1 MLFYKENLDVL
12 KKNNIIQ
19 KIFFEQDG
27 AKPHTSFNNKK
38 LIKNLFGDYFI
49 QNPPNS
55 PDLAYPIETLWALLK
70 KNVKKRMPK
79 DLDELKKFTIEEW
92 NKIPEDYPKKLVNN
106 YLKRIKK
113 VIEIKG
119 NRLEPFHLNN
129 IRKEIEEEEQR
140 KSKEGKIKQKRGNIN
155 KRILK
160 MKRIYNDK
168 NLHRLRNKEIRG
180 LKSLKKGVTQKYKKY
195 KIKNVR
201 ARKREEKAKYDDKI
215 KELREMALIEYL
227 QHLRDE
233 KEDEL
238 NWNKKYHVKNE
249 EELEEDEET
258 IDTMGETINKILKL
272 GDFISKNNLKYK
284 LAFKKLEYTFEEIN
298 EERKTK

>member
-1 MLFYKENLDVL
+1 
-12 KKNNIIQ
+12 
-19 KIFFEQDG
+19 
-27 AKPHTSFNNKK
+27 
-38 LIKNLFGDYFI
+38 
-49 QNPPNS
+49 
-55 PDLAYPIETLWALLK
+55 
-70 KNVKKRMPK
+70 MPK

-284 LAFKKLEYTFEEIN
+284 LAFKKIRVYL
-298 EERKTK
+298 

>member
-1 MLFYKENLDVL
+1 MF
-12 KKNNIIQ
+12 
-19 KIFFEQDG
+19 
-27 AKPHTSFNNKK
+27 
-38 LIKNLFGDYFI
+38 
-49 QNPPNS
+49 
-55 PDLAYPIETLWALLK
+55 
-70 KNVKKRMPK
+70 KKRMPK

-140 KSKEGKIKQKRGNIN
+140 KSKEEKIKQKRGNIN

-238 NWNKKYHVKNE
+238 NWN
-249 EELEEDEET
+249 
-258 IDTMGETINKILKL
+258 
-272 GDFISKNNLKYK
+272 
-284 LAFKKLEYTFEEIN
+284 
-298 EERKTK
+298 